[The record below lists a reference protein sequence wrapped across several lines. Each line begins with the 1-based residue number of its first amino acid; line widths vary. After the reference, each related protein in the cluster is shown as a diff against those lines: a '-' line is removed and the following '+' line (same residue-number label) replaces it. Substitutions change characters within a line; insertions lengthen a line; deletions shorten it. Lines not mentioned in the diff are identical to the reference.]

1 MLDFRLHEDP
11 LRLQIV
17 AACDCWRE
25 PFLHLKRM
33 RIRIALF
40 VVSGLLVSAAGCF
53 SNQQENPE
61 QIRQKTAQAT
71 SELKQDTKA
80 VAEGIRDGLRRD
92 KLVDLNHASKA
103 QIMTL
108 QGVNSEL
115 ADRIIEERPYR
126 DPAQLVSRRIL
137 SHEQYDQLR
146 DRVTVT
152 P

>member
-1 MLDFRLHEDP
+1 
-11 LRLQIV
+11 LQIV
-17 AACDCWRE
+17 ADCHCWPE

-40 VVSGLLVSAAGCF
+40 VVSGLIVSAVGCF
-53 SNQQENPE
+53 SNQKESPE

-103 QIMTL
+103 QLATL
-108 QGVNSEL
+108 PGVDPTL

-126 DPAQLVSRRIL
+126 DPGQLVSRRIL
-137 SHEQYDQLR
+137 SREQYDQLR